1 MHILTKVGN
10 QDNVVTYEHICDTLQ
25 DRDNIERRYIT
36 LGSTCLVLSGENDTI
51 EVYMADSNKEWH
63 DVAVSGGS
71 GGGSGSGGLQLY
83 VCTSSEV
90 QDGKPA
96 VEIPMEDVLYLVPG
110 GTEGNLYTE
119 YMYVNNNWELFG
131 GANVDLTNYASKQ
144 WVQDQHYLTSYT
156 ETDPTVPAW
165 AKTSSKPTYT
175 ANEVGAATQ
184 ANIDSAIDNLI
195 VVSSTQPQDNGTK
208 IWIDTTGGQ
217 TIQIPTVAEMN
228 SAIPQ
233 STSQLVNDS
242 GFVSVTGDPESFTGD
257 EIPIYTIDAE
267 AGTATWDPV
276 PFGELVDGY
285 MQDHPLSING
295 DDITPIELENNHDT
309 HGDYFVT
316 PTYYLASIAGIGQ
329 RVPVQISDVDS
340 IIGKPL
346 RYHNGNETFTNMSK
360 NIVNGVTEITVGKDI
375 YVEDAETHILVFDR
389 RVAASVETNISNP
402 TSGQILQYN
411 STTNLWEN
419 SDSSFRV
426 VQVAETTPTILAE
439 NNTQYICGTVTTLSF
454 TPANSGVCDIIFTSG
469 STATVLTIPNTLK
482 FPEWFDPTTLETN
495 MIYEINVMNGTYGT
509 VISWPTT

>member
-63 DVAVSGGS
+63 DIAVSGGS

-83 VCTSSEV
+83 ICTSSEV

-131 GANVDLTNYASKQ
+131 GATVDLTNYASKQ
-144 WVQDQHYLTSYT
+144 WVQDQHYLNSYT

-165 AKTSSKPTYT
+165 AKAASKPIYT
-175 ANEVGAATQ
+175 ATEVGALPS
-184 ANIDSAIDNLI
+184 N
-195 VVSSTQPQDNGTK
+195 
-208 IWIDTTGGQ
+208 
-217 TIQIPTVAEMN
+217 TV
-228 SAIPQ
+228 IPQ
-233 STSQLVNDS
+233 STSQLANDS
-242 GFVSVTGDPESFTGD
+242 GLVSVAGDPENFADADILVYTTYPD
-257 EIPIYTIDAE
+257 E
-267 AGTATWDPV
+267 GTAQWETV
-276 PFGELVDGY
+276 QFGEMFDEY

-295 DDITPIELENNHDT
+295 DDITPIELEKNYDT

-329 RVPVQISDVDS
+329 RVPVTINNVDA
-340 IIGKPL
+340 IIGKPI
-346 RYHNGNETFTNMSK
+346 RYRNTVSGDETFTNISK
-360 NIVNGVTEITVGKDI
+360 NVVDNITEITVGNDI
-375 YVEDAETHILVFDR
+375 FVEDTETHILVFDR

-402 TSGQILQYN
+402 TNGQVLQYN

-419 SDSSFRV
+419 SDFSFRV
-426 VQVAETTPTILAE
+426 VQVAETTPTITAE

-454 TPANSGVCDIIFTSG
+454 TPAATGISDIIFESG
-469 STATVLTIPNTLK
+469 STATVLTVPNTVK
-482 FPEWFDPTTLETN
+482 FPDWFDATALEPN
-495 MIYEINVMNGTYGT
+495 MVYEISIMNGTYGA
-509 VISWPTT
+509 VMAWATT